1 MSCSPA
7 VGQILAL
14 CIPQD
19 RHFLQ
24 PRAVLEPW
32 GQRRGWDGDFSPGK
46 GLLLV
51 ESSYRRREG
60 IMETQD
66 YQMKWSL
73 RFKAT
78 SSSCKQLKPQRSDAS
93 KNPCI
98 CQSHFKLLSELKDL
112 IAV

>member
-1 MSCSPA
+1 MGPA
-7 VGQILAL
+7 PCRAGQHHGL
-14 CIPQD
+14 
-19 RHFLQ
+19 
-24 PRAVLEPW
+24 
-32 GQRRGWDGDFSPGK
+32 DGDFSPGK

-78 SSSCKQLKPQRSDAS
+78 RSSCKQLKPQRSDAS
-93 KNPCI
+93 KKPCI